1 MEIETTKMS
10 TRGQVII
17 PRDIREYIE
26 ADKDTIF
33 AVMPINKETIVM
45 KKINN
50 NLIEEF
56 KKIRSEINKINERD
70 ISNEIKEYRKS
81 RS

>member
-33 AVMPINKETIVM
+33 VVMPINKETIVM